1 MLENVAV
8 SPGIILGSTYLQ
20 RLNNRL
26 KQLVL
31 NEENVIVFPEL
42 VDLEALL
49 IVNPQNVVV
58 V

>member
-1 MLENVAV
+1 MK
-8 SPGIILGSTYLQ
+8 SIGITRGIILGSTYLQ

-31 NEENVIVFPEL
+31 NEENVVVFL
-42 VDLEALL
+42 DLEALL